1 MNNDTHKEKHSWLTG
16 ILTGWG
22 IKESWA
28 KIIAG
33 AIIGALIA
41 AGAITSTSCTATG
54 NITPEQ
60 VQRGKTVAAL
70 LHEAAHAATGT
81 KCRIIPVEECKK

>member
-1 MNNDTHKEKHSWLTG
+1 MTTTKEKHSWLTG

-33 AIIGALIA
+33 AIIGAAIA
-41 AGAITSTSCTATG
+41 AGVITTTGCTNTG
-54 NITPEQ
+54 KITPEQ
-60 VQRGKTVAAL
+60 VQQAQTTASL
-70 LHEAAHAATGT
+70 LHEAYHAATGEP
-81 KCRIIPVEECKK
+81 CRIIPVVEYKK

>member
-1 MNNDTHKEKHSWLTG
+1 MKTTKEKHSWLTG

-33 AIIGALIA
+33 AIIGSAIA
-41 AGAITSTSCTATG
+41 AGVITSTGCTAAR
-54 NITPEQ
+54 NLTPDQ
-60 VQRGKTVAAL
+60 IQRGKAVAAL
-70 LHEAAHAATGT
+70 LHEAAHTATGT
-81 KCRIIPVEECKK
+81 QCRIIPVEEYKK

>member
-1 MNNDTHKEKHSWLTG
+1 MNKDTKDKHSWLTG

-33 AIIGALIA
+33 AIIGAAIA
-41 AGAITSTSCTATG
+41 AGAITTTGCTAAR
-54 NITPEQ
+54 NLTPDQ
-60 VQRGKTVAAL
+60 IQRGKAAAIL
-70 LHEAAHAATGT
+70 LHEAVHTATGT
-81 KCRIIPVEECKK
+81 KCRIIPVEPYKK